1 MNKTSYIKD
10 SDGNEKW
17 YDENGNLVH
26 SKDSD
31 GYEDW
36 IECTYREKD

>member
-31 GYEDW
+31 GYETW
-36 IECTYREKD
+36 IEYTYREKD

>member
-1 MNKTSYIKD
+1 MKTNEKNYTKD
-10 SDGNEKW
+10 SNGNERW

-31 GYEDW
+31 GYED
-36 IECTYREKD
+36 